1 MLNFFSLFFHVVQ
14 HFIFVK
20 KCCFYVV
27 QHFFFGHNIW
37 IFKQHRRPHHRY
49 CHFHNWCKI
58 ISIKPIYDIMNYV
71 WKFLWNSPRNLI
83 RILLASLIIQQIIWL
98 LSSSRIKWP
107 WIFCE
112 ILAEFDHNLT
122 RNLNQNFHQKNRW
135 PWNYCE
141 FFKDSITIPQEIFI
155 NISIRKIDDHWIIL
169 NFSRI
174 SSEFL
179 SRIRWPQNSCEILE
193 GFWSEFW
200 RPVLLPNIS
209 DDYSVL
215 QELND
220 SGSLVKFFQYL
231 MRSLQ

>member
-1 MLNFFSLFFHVVQ
+1 MLCWIFFLFF
-14 HFIFVK
+14 FMLYNILFLFK
-20 KCCFYVV
+20 MLFLCCTT
-27 QHFFFGHNIW
+27 FFFGHNIW
-37 IFKQHRRPHHRY
+37 IFKQHRRPHRY

-58 ISIKPIYDIMNYV
+58 FSIKPIYDIMNYG
-71 WKFLWNSPRNLI
+71 WKFLLNSPRNLI
-83 RILLASLIIQQIIWL
+83 RILLASLIIQQIISL

-112 ILAEFDHNLT
+112 ILAEFDHNLY
-122 RNLNQNFHQKNRW
+122 QNFHQKNRW

-169 NFSRI
+169 IFSRI

-200 RPVLLPNIS
+200 RPVLLPNI
-209 DDYSVL
+209 
-215 QELND
+215 
-220 SGSLVKFFQYL
+220 
-231 MRSLQ
+231 